1 MRYTADHSSLSLLGS
16 TALAA
21 ALLFTSSSAL
31 ASSTYPGVIASKYS
45 VTAPQCTLCH
55 NNPAGGSGTATQP
68 FASTMTGKG
77 LTGGSATDLLG
88 TLLDASTSDTDGD
101 GVTDVDELKAGGDP
115 NVSGGTPVE
124 PPSYGC
130 IEQNGSIAGPRSQSP
145 RLASMA
151 VAGLLAGFLFFRRRR
166 LGSLSLPTGNSFGPG
181 RASLVG
187 PWCPQQVGHRGERLA
202 MNLSPRPFNV
212 SGIWR

>member
-1 MRYTADHSSLSLLGS
+1 MRHTAYLSAPSLLGS

-21 ALLFTSSSAL
+21 ALLFASPAAQASSA
-31 ASSTYPGVIASKYS
+31 YPGAIATKYS
-45 VTAPQCTLCH
+45 VAAPQCTLCH
-55 NNPAGGSGTATQP
+55 NTPAGGSGTAVQP
-68 FASTMTGKG
+68 FAAAMRGKG
-77 LTGGSATDLLG
+77 LTGGGATDLLQ
-88 TLLDASTSDTDGD
+88 TLLDANTDDTDGD
-101 GVTDVDELKAGGDP
+101 GVSDVDEIKAGGDP

-166 LGSLSLPTGNSFGPG
+166 LGSF
-181 RASLVG
+181 R
-187 PWCPQQVGHRGERLA
+187 
-202 MNLSPRPFNV
+202 
-212 SGIWR
+212 

>member
-1 MRYTADHSSLSLLGS
+1 MRYTAYLPSPSFLGS
-16 TALAA
+16 AALAA
-21 ALLFTSSSAL
+21 AVLVTSSSAL
-31 ASSTYPGVIASKYS
+31 ASGSYPGTIASKYS

-55 NNPAGGSGTATQP
+55 NNPAGGGGTATQP
-68 FASTMTGKG
+68 FAVAMKAKG
-77 LTGGSATDLLG
+77 LTGGGDTAALG
-88 TLLDASTSDTDGD
+88 TALDANTDDTDGD
-101 GVTDVDELKAGGDP
+101 GVSDVDELKAGGDP

-166 LGSLSLPTGNSFGPG
+166 LGS
-181 RASLVG
+181 
-187 PWCPQQVGHRGERLA
+187 
-202 MNLSPRPFNV
+202 
-212 SGIWR
+212 